1 MRAQTKAFFH
11 VIRSRFKERGMIW
24 FLSGLFCRCGLELL
38 WLLCLPLGFIG
49 HLLGYRRLYAQTWH
63 IGHLAADVD
72 TFLKEERLGLLPK
85 RHRFLTAP
93 AGRVANHHMLSYW
106 REFLPIISDPWAAF
120 TLELISRRW
129 LMREDLS
136 RYVSGYF
143 GTQDIYRINRL
154 WGVREPILQLSE
166 VDRIWGM
173 SELQRLGLNEGQWF
187 VCVHVREGSYIP
199 KNEVIQAH
207 RNGNISNVI
216 PAMQEIVRR
225 GGVCIRMGD
234 SGMTSLPSIPGVL
247 DYAHSPA
254 KSDRLDVVLCALAR
268 FFLGNT
274 SGLSL
279 VSTVFG
285 VPVAQ
290 ANMIPMET
298 LGVRPCDLSMPKLL
312 WSESLGR
319 YLRFDEIMGSE
330 IGGYF
335 FTHQYQQA
343 GIRVEESSSEDILDL
358 VTEML
363 DRIGQSFIET
373 PEEAQLQASY
383 FSLFKSGHYSYGS
396 MARVSCG
403 FLRRHRDLLEP
414 TGVNKTGDRSC

>member
-1 MRAQTKAFFH
+1 MHARFEAFCC
-11 VIRSRFKERGMIW
+11 VIRDRFKGRGLAW
-24 FLSGLFCRCGLELL
+24 FVTGFFRRCGLELL
-38 WLLCLPLGFIG
+38 WLITLPFGLIG
-49 HLLGYRRLYAQTWH
+49 HLLGFRRLYAQIWH
-63 IGHLAADVD
+63 IGHLAADID
-72 TFLKEERLGLLPK
+72 TFLKEQKLGLLP
-85 RHRFLTAP
+85 RRRRFITAP
-93 AGRVANHHMLSYW
+93 LRCVANHHLLMYW
-106 REFLPIISDPWAAF
+106 RDLVPVISDPRTAF
-120 TLELISRRW
+120 VLELISRRW

-154 WGVREPILQLSE
+154 WGERAPILRLSE
-166 VDRIWGM
+166 VDKIWGNN
-173 SELQRLGLNEGQWF
+173 ELRRLGLKEGQWF
-187 VCVHVREGSYIP
+187 VCIHAREGSYIP

-207 RNGNISNVI
+207 RNGNILNAI
-216 PAMQEIVRR
+216 PAMREIVRR

-234 SGMTSLPSIPGVL
+234 PGMTPLPSIPGVL
-247 DYAHSPA
+247 DYAHSSA
-254 KSDRLDVVLCALAR
+254 KSDRLDIVLCARAR
-268 FFLGNT
+268 FFLGDT

-319 YLRFDEIMGSE
+319 HLRFGEIMDSE

-343 GIRVEESSSEDILDL
+343 GIRPEANGPEEILDL
-358 VTEML
+358 VNEML
-363 DRIGQSFIET
+363 DRLDRCFVET
-373 PEEAQLQASY
+373 PEDARLQALY
-383 FSLFKSGHYSYGS
+383 FSLFKPGHYSYGS
-396 MARVSCG
+396 NARVCCG
-403 FLRRHRDLLEP
+403 FLRRHRMLLEHA
-414 TGVNKTGDRSC
+414 DR